1 MAQFTS
7 MPDIKLTG
15 DINFGPRFTDIAGL
29 KTKINGQDYYFLPQD
44 YIQKGVTA
52 SGDFGRYPGTY
63 FNPEFLTSTFQQEL
77 KDKGTYV
84 DLSNVPN
91 VGGDNTYGDYLNAL
105 GRSTKGYLVPA
116 TQVTTK
122 AVENWQKANLGPN
135 GESGIIGVGN
145 TPDGIAYLRTDTQ
158 GQDLSYTLPNGQSYQ
173 WSKPSQST
181 FQKFISNLGPLPT
194 IATAIFAPQFLPL
207 VSGAQTAIQGGD
219 LGDVLKAAG
228 TSYLLQQGTSALAP
242 EVDLNAA
249 TSDFQNVY
257 GGSLPIEDVAA
268 AFEPVVPEGV
278 TVGAP
283 IPTPDIV
290 PTPLPAIEPSV
301 VQPDY
306 FSADAGPLADTTA
319 GMDTAFLQDMSQ
331 GIEPVVPPENPF
343 LAGMEET
350 TATEGAGVAGAENPT
365 GTYTGGANYLSGMEE
380 TAATEGAGV
389 AGADNPTGATTVLP
403 GETPSLTPKQAYQLL
418 RLGAG
423 LFGGGGALAAAAR
436 GLTGGAGALGGLMGP
451 SMPSIQ
457 APTPFTGTYSGMNP
471 YDAAYFQQVQ
481 QNYNRLFPTMSTNV
495 AGPLES
501 WYQTK
506 YVPDTNI
513 SNKLFGV

>member
-1 MAQFTS
+1 MATFTS
-7 MPDIKLTG
+7 MPSIKLTG
-15 DINFGPRFTDIAGL
+15 TINFGPELSDIAGL
-29 KTKINGQDYYFLPQD
+29 KTKINGQDYYYLPQD

-52 SGDFGRYPGTY
+52 SGAFGRSPGTY
-63 FNPEFLTSTFQQEL
+63 FNPEFLSSTFQQEL

-84 DLSNVPN
+84 NLSNVPN
-91 VGGDNTYGDYLNAL
+91 VAGDNTFGEYLTAV

-122 AVENWQKANLGPN
+122 AVENWQKASLGPN

-145 TPDGIAYLRTDTQ
+145 SPDGVAYLRTDTQ
-158 GQDLSYTLPNGQSYQ
+158 GKDLSYTLPSGQSYQ
-173 WSKPSQST
+173 WSKPTQTT
-181 FQKFISNLGPLPT
+181 FQKFISDLGPLPA

-228 TSYLLQQGTSALAP
+228 TSYLLQQGTSAFAP

-257 GGSLPIEDVAA
+257 GGNLPIEDIAA
-268 AFEPVVPEGV
+268 AFEPAVPEGV
-278 TVGAP
+278 IVGAA

-290 PTPLPAIEPSV
+290 ATPLPAIESSV

-306 FSADAGPLADTTA
+306 FSVDAGPLADTT
-319 GMDTAFLQDMSQ
+319 QDLES
-331 GIEPVVPPENPF
+331 IIPPENPF

-350 TATEGAGVAGAENPT
+350 TAIEGAGVAGADNPT

-380 TAATEGAGV
+380 TTATEGAGV
-389 AGADNPTGATTVLP
+389 AGADNPTGTTVTVP
-403 GETPSLTPKQAYQLL
+403 DTVQEATKNLTPKQAYQLF

-423 LFGGGGALAAAAR
+423 LFGG
-436 GLTGGAGALGGLMGP
+436 AGALTAAAQGLMGGGTGGGMA
-451 SMPSIQ
+451 MPSIQ

-471 YDAAYFQQVQ
+471 YDADYFQKVQ
-481 QNYNRLFPTMSTNV
+481 QNYNRLFPTTTANV

-506 YVPDTNI
+506 YVPDTTI